1 MSEWIYSFSWLN
13 KENILLAFIAGVVF
27 EIGVMLI
34 RIPASYLI
42 KRK

>member
-1 MSEWIYSFSWLN
+1 MSEWLYSFAWLN
-13 KENILLAFIAGVVF
+13 KENILLALIAGVVF